1 MDRRSVLKLGLGGL
15 AFGAAG
21 APAAFGQAK
30 MVLKATDVHPLGY
43 PTVEAV
49 VRMGK
54 KLEAATNGRLSIQMY
69 PSMQLGGEKEM
80 IEQAQVGALQ
90 IARISVG
97 PMGPLV
103 PELNVFNL
111 PFVFRD
117 AAHAEK
123 VIDGPIGDEMLK
135 KLSDHPTA
143 GLIGLCWMNG
153 GTRNV
158 YNSKH
163 PIKTVEDLKGL
174 KIRMM
179 GNPVFVDTMNSLGGN
194 GVAMGFDQ
202 LVNAMQTG
210 VVDGAENNE
219 PSYESGQ
226 HYRYA
231 KFYSRTG
238 HLIIPELLV
247 FSKKTWETPVQG
259 RPGADHEGRQG
270 SAAGA
275 AQALVRARGGVDRD
289 AEEGRRRDQRRRRQE
304 AVPGGREAGVGQVR
318 RPARRAHPAHPGR
331 EVTLNDMPMRRRPV
345 SVRRPAGFPCRP
357 GGLGMKAQ
365 YIQRDGCHSSRL
377 PVRRGR
383 LSRHHHAH
391 HPLRRVLPLRAQQR
405 RIVAGAD
412 GQCC

>member
-1 MDRRSVLKLGLGGL
+1 MNRRVVLNLGAAAALVATGLGSP
-15 AFGAAG
+15 AFA
-21 APAAFGQAK
+21 QTK
-30 MVLKATDVHPLGY
+30 MVMKATDVHPLGY

-54 KLEAATNGRLSIQMY
+54 KLEAATNGRLSIQMF

-111 PFVFRD
+111 PFMFRD
-117 AAHAEK
+117 PAHAEK
-123 VIDGPIGDEMLK
+123 VSDGPIGDELLK

-143 GLIGLCWMNG
+143 GLIGLAWMSSG
-153 GTRNV
+153 SRNV

-163 PIKTVEDLKGL
+163 PIKTVADLKGL

-202 LVNAMQTG
+202 LINAMQTG

-231 KFYSRTG
+231 KYYSRTG
-238 HLIIPELLV
+238 HLIIPEILV
-247 FSKKTWETPVQG
+247 FSKKSWEG
-259 RPGADHEGRQG
+259 LSKDD
-270 SAAGA
+270 
-275 AQALVRARGGVDRD
+275 QALIMKLSKEAQKEARVLWYEREKASIETMKKNGVEINDVAD
-289 AEEGRRRDQRRRRQE
+289 KTPFQA
-304 AVPGGREAGVGQVR
+304 AVK
-318 RPARRAHPAHPGR
+318 
-331 EVTLNDMPMRRRPV
+331 PV
-345 SVRRPAGFPCRP
+345 WDKYGAQH
-357 GGLGMKAQ
+357 KAL
-365 YIQRDGCHSSRL
+365 IQRIQD
-377 PVRRGR
+377 VK
-383 LSRHHHAH
+383 
-391 HPLRRVLPLRAQQR
+391 
-405 RIVAGAD
+405 
-412 GQCC
+412 

>member
-1 MDRRSVLKLGLGGL
+1 
-15 AFGAAG
+15 
-21 APAAFGQAK
+21 
-30 MVLKATDVHPLGY
+30 VLKATDVHPLGY

-54 KLEAATNGRLSIQMY
+54 KLEAATNGRISIQMY

-97 PMGPLV
+97 PMGPIV

-111 PFVFRD
+111 PFMFRD
-117 AAHAEK
+117 DAHMEK
-123 VIDGPIGDEMLK
+123 VIDGEIGDELLK
-135 KLSDHPTA
+135 KLSEHPTA
-143 GLIGLCWMNG
+143 GLIGLCWMNAG
-153 GTRNV
+153 SRNV
-158 YNSKH
+158 YNSRH

-231 KFYSRTG
+231 KYYSKTG
-238 HLIIPELLV
+238 HLIIPEILV
-247 FSKKTWETPVQG
+247 YSKKSWDTLSKDDQVLIMKLAKETQQEQ
-259 RPGADHEGRQG
+259 RKLWYEREQE
-270 SAAGA
+270 SLNKMKEAGA
-275 AQALVRARGGVDRD
+275 EVNEVVDRKPFQ
-289 AEEGRRRDQRRRRQE
+289 A
-304 AVPGGREAGVGQVR
+304 AVK
-318 RPARRAHPAHPGR
+318 
-331 EVTLNDMPMRRRPV
+331 PV
-345 SVRRPAGFPCRP
+345 WDKYG
-357 GGLGMKAQ
+357 AQ
-365 YIQRDGCHSSRL
+365 HAALIQRIQD
-377 PVRRGR
+377 
-383 LSRHHHAH
+383 
-391 HPLRRVLPLRAQQR
+391 
-405 RIVAGAD
+405 IK
-412 GQCC
+412 